1 MLFSEPK
8 IPQWKPI
15 HFSSIRISVSVL
27 FSEPKIPQYQRVR
40 TRVRSPRRFQCSSA
54 SRKFLNDI
62 PPRAA
67 RSAQPFQCSSASRK
81 FHNRDDTRRVEAVEM
96 FQCSSASRKFLNRVD
111 DARRC
116 YGSELFQCSSA
127 SRKFLNNVEFHFRLR
142 STKRFSALQRAENS
156 SIEISQHQ
164 RSRAGEFQ
172 CSSAS
177 RKFLNWRENL
187 IPALLDRRGR
197 GFSALQRAEN
207 SSIRAEPAP
216 RRLVEMFQCSSASR
230 KFLNGAANFLSATPI
245 PGFSALQRAEN
256 SSMHPL
262 VNAPK
267 RADRFSALQRAE
279 NSSIRPC
286 RPVPS
291 CAGSCFSALQRAEN
305 SSIV

>member
-1 MLFSEPK
+1 M
-8 IPQWKPI
+8 
-15 HFSSIRISVSVL
+15 VV
-27 FSEPKIPQYQRVR
+27 
-40 TRVRSPRRFQCSSA
+40 RFQCSSA
-54 SRKFLNDI
+54 SRKFLNRQVL
-62 PPRAA
+62 PRYA
-67 RSAQPFQCSSASRK
+67 PSS
-81 FHNRDDTRRVEAVEM
+81 E
-96 FQCSSASRKFLNRVD
+96 FQCSSASRKFLNRRAVPVWVG
-111 DARRC
+111 AVH
-116 YGSELFQCSSA
+116 LFQCSSA